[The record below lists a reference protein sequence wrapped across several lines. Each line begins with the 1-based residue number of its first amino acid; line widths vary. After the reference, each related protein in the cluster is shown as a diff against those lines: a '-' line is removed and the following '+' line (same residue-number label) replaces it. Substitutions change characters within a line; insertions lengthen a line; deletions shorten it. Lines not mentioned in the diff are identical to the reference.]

1 LLVLLTLMFYVSQG
15 SVATYAMCGRIL
27 NTHLTVN
34 LVRNL
39 PVKNFFKSVKILQ
52 NYGHESVAR
61 FFGPPC
67 TYKLLCGL
75 HSVRPCLSVR
85 PSHRST
91 TTLQQ
96 QHLAGLLLR
105 SGEGPQ
111 QISLDSCCCRATCG
125 SRKFWSDCKE
135 VLHTCF

>member
-1 LLVLLTLMFYVSQG
+1 LLVLLTLMFNVSQG

-91 TTLQQ
+91 TLQQ
-96 QHLAGLLLR
+96 QHVAGLLLR